1 MTPAVRICLPC
12 ANPPIEAQ
20 ILHIQGKTMDAVYMI
35 AAFIV
40 VMLVLNIAS
49 TGRID

>member
-1 MTPAVRICLPC
+1 MARPARICLAQ

-35 AAFIV
+35 IAFV
-40 VMLVLNIAS
+40 AVMLILNVAS